1 MRGASAEDAVLAAAR
16 VFFGLVIT
24 DRIAKYDEDVGR
36 DRVNVPGTV
45 DSRVQIVR
53 IETG

>member
-1 MRGASAEDAVLAAAR
+1 LRGASAGDAVLAAER
-16 VFFGLVIT
+16 VFFALIST
-24 DRIAKYDEDVGR
+24 EQTAKYNEDVGR
-36 DRVNVPGTV
+36 DCVKFPGTV

>member
-1 MRGASAEDAVLAAAR
+1 LRGASAGDAVLAAER
-16 VFFGLVIT
+16 VFFALIST
-24 DRIAKYDEDVGR
+24 DRIAKYNEDVGR